1 MLEWFGK
8 RLRYMQEAR
17 RDERG
22 FTLIELLVVV
32 VIIGILMAI
41 AIPVYLDQRAKA
53 QESAIESDLRAAGSA
68 AMQCAAQK
76 SGFADCDTL
85 TDLKGYGFNP
95 SSKLNWDAATGGPT
109 FTVSGSGSTEKLVIS
124 GVKHDDN
131 STLSGSFDTDKGEPD
146 VS

>member
-8 RLRYMQEAR
+8 RLRHMQEVK

-32 VIIGILMAI
+32 IIIGLLMAI
-41 AIPVYLDQRAKA
+41 AIPVFLNQREKA

-68 AMQCAAQK
+68 AMQCASQTGGY
-76 SGFADCDTL
+76 SSCDSLADL
-85 TDLKGYGFNP
+85 EGYGFNP
-95 SSKLNWDAATGGPT
+95 STQLNWDAATGGPS
-109 FTVSGSGSTEKLVIS
+109 FTVASGELTIGN
-124 GVKHDDN
+124 VKHDDN
-131 STLSGSFDTDKGEPD
+131 SALIGTFSTADGEPS